1 MRQALFIVFEGI
13 DGSGTTT
20 QCRLLSK
27 YTEYELGY
35 SVVQTREPGG
45 AFLAERIRRLVL
57 DPQVGGINPIA
68 ELFLYAAS
76 RAQHIQELIGPAL
89 GSGTPVICDRF
100 AASSLAYQ
108 GHGRRLELKL
118 VEQVNRLATGD
129 LSPDFTIYLDLPVEI
144 AQLRIKGRGGNL
156 DRLEQVS
163 ADFLE
168 RVRQGY
174 RALASERPED
184 SILLDATGTQEE
196 LEKEIRAELHARWP
210 GFPLR
215 K

>member
-20 QCRLLSK
+20 QCRLLSN
-27 YTEYELGY
+27 YTEDDLGY

-45 AFLAERIRRLVL
+45 TFLAERIRRLVL
-57 DPQVGGINPIA
+57 DPEVGGINSKA

-89 GSGTPVICDRF
+89 RSGTPVICDRF

-108 GHGRRLELKL
+108 GYGRGLELKL

-129 LSPDFTIYLDLPVEI
+129 LSPDVTIYLDLPVEI
-144 AQLRIKGRGGNL
+144 ARLRMKNRGGDL
-156 DRLEQVS
+156 DRLERVS
-163 ADFLE
+163 ADFHE

-174 RALASERPED
+174 RKLAAERPED
-184 SILLDATGTQEE
+184 SILLDATWKPGE
-196 LEKEIRAELHARWP
+196 LGEKVRAELYSRWP
-210 GFPLR
+210 SFPLR